1 MIEDADF
8 SGINIFNI
16 DNCELIIEKMIERQQ
31 NNRLKAN
38 NGTTTS
44 KKKNKSPGCNNNS
57 KGKKQITVDKPME
70 EGSGVCEYMVMSV
83 EDLKFEDNS
92 FDCVLDKGCL
102 DALLST
108 GQDEQGTNEV
118 IQQMMRELF
127 RVLKPNGK
135 VFIFSKNDDF
145 IVNPYFFFD
154 ESISWNVEMKSL
166 ERKAKRGDAG
176 LEGCNAAMLAKSFYF
191 YLLTAEKEK
200 TWIKNNNTI
209 KRKNNKKYILWRF
222 LYFISTTKGFQV
234 YREKEG
240 LKTRGKR
247 KGIDKDHNWRWR
259 LRLTWETE
267 KQAEKCTWRE
277 FCNRFLVQGYQGLKI
292 PGSKAF
298 GHKLKAH
305 WIQLDL
311 GMIRRERLAWS
322 FPKGTMDEYRI
333 WDYCCL
339 SAKNSIASWRAAK
352 KPPNRMQCSSITGR
366 ILNVWTKEIA
376 FFKGQTERIGGYLS
390 TVTYSI
396 FNRQE
401 IVVGK
406 NKLYSL

>member
-8 SGINIFNI
+8 AGISIINI

-38 NGTTTS
+38 NGTTS
-44 KKKNKSPGCNNNS
+44 KKKNKSPGCNNNNS
-57 KGKKQITVDKPME
+57 KGKKQTAVDKPME

-92 FDCVLDKGCL
+92 FDYVLDKGCL

-176 LEGCNAAMLAKSFYF
+176 LDGCNAAMLAKSFYY

-200 TWIKNNNTI
+200 T
-209 KRKNNKKYILWRF
+209 
-222 LYFISTTKGFQV
+222 
-234 YREKEG
+234 
-240 LKTRGKR
+240 
-247 KGIDKDHNWRWR
+247 
-259 LRLTWETE
+259 
-267 KQAEKCTWRE
+267 
-277 FCNRFLVQGYQGLKI
+277 
-292 PGSKAF
+292 
-298 GHKLKAH
+298 
-305 WIQLDL
+305 
-311 GMIRRERLAWS
+311 
-322 FPKGTMDEYRI
+322 
-333 WDYCCL
+333 
-339 SAKNSIASWRAAK
+339 
-352 KPPNRMQCSSITGR
+352 
-366 ILNVWTKEIA
+366 
-376 FFKGQTERIGGYLS
+376 
-390 TVTYSI
+390 
-396 FNRQE
+396 
-401 IVVGK
+401 
-406 NKLYSL
+406 